1 MAAPPS
7 TPPPRTAQG
16 CRLSSRLVTP
26 ELLLD
31 KAHSPSRRGA
41 GKLGSG
47 QEHGSVPLG
56 GGGQGSCGI
65 WGWTG
70 AGPPGVTSL
79 GSAILCCCF
88 LFCGV
93 ILAFLLVLGAEHN
106 WG

>member
-7 TPPPRTAQG
+7 TPPPRTVQG

-31 KAHSPSRRGA
+31 KAHSPSRRGT

-70 AGPPGVTSL
+70 AGPPGVIVGFGHTLLLFSL
-79 GSAILCCCF
+79 L
-88 LFCGV
+88 
-93 ILAFLLVLGAEHN
+93 
-106 WG
+106 WGDPGFPACAGG